1 MRFSSS
7 GTPPARRSLVLVK
20 HALPAL
26 EPSVP
31 ARQWQLAT
39 EGEAQSRRLAR
50 ELIDFQPF
58 RLVCS
63 HEPKAVRTAEIVAS
77 ELSLSVAVQAGLE
90 ELDRSVLPLLSATDH
105 AALNAPIFAEPERA
119 ILGKESGAV
128 ALRRFSAAVAAA
140 LEDTPED
147 QHLVAVTHGTVIALL
162 VAAHNRIN
170 GYELWRRLAC
180 PSLVV
185 LSLPELELVEVLDRV
200 T

>member
-1 MRFSSS
+1 MRFSS
-7 GTPPARRSLVLVK
+7 GIPPARRSLVLVK

-26 EPSVP
+26 EHAVP
-31 ARQWQLAT
+31 ARHWQLAT

-50 ELIDFQPF
+50 ELLDFQPF

-63 HEPKAVRTAEIVAS
+63 HEPKATRTAEIVAS
-77 ELSLSVAVQAGLE
+77 ELSVPVAVQAGLE
-90 ELDRSVLPLLSATDH
+90 ELDRSVLPLLSASEH

-119 ILGKESGAV
+119 VLGKESGAA
-128 ALRRFSAAVAAA
+128 ALRRFSAAVTAA

-162 VAAHNRIN
+162 VAAHNRID
-170 GYELWRRLAC
+170 GYELWQRLAC

-185 LSLPELELVEVLDRV
+185 LGLPDLDLVEVLDRV